1 MKLNKSLVEMYDRQG
16 QLIFPRSQCPG
27 MKCNCSARYVSI
39 RAETSADLEYSHNAQ
54 SYPLFHTCDYAKGFF
69 TVSLQY
75 KNANV
80 ANFVS
85 ALSLKSTTCSP
96 M

>member
-16 QLIFPRSQCPG
+16 ELIFPRSQCPG

-39 RAETSADLEYSHNAQ
+39 HPETSADLEYLHSDQSH
-54 SYPLFHTCDYAKGFF
+54 PLFHDVHATMPKSFF
-69 TVSLQY
+69 TISLQH

-80 ANFVS
+80 ADFIL
-85 ALSLKSTTCSP
+85 ALPLK
-96 M
+96 